1 MNDPLQLPQDKKERI
16 IQAALSEFRA
26 KGYEQASTNEIT
38 ARARVSKGLIF
49 HYFGSKEKLFLW
61 LFDLCIERILKDYDA
76 SLRGFSPDLA
86 ERAIQSGL
94 EKVRLYNRDPLSWG
108 FLATALLDPP
118 KGLKASMEERYLKLR
133 EFSTKRFLQGLD
145 MSMLREGIDQ
155 QKVLEMLMIV
165 IEGLSQKIQ
174 TQYGDN
180 YQQAAQDAPKLMAE
194 LREYLDIFKY
204 GAYQQ
209 D

>member
-1 MNDPLQLPQDKKERI
+1 MRDPQKLAQDKKERI
-16 IQAALSEFRA
+16 IQAALAEFRA

-38 ARARVSKGLIF
+38 AQAGVSKGLIF

-61 LFDLCIERILKDYDA
+61 LFDLCIERILRDYEA
-76 SLRGFSPDLA
+76 SYRNFSPDLV
-86 ERAIQSGL
+86 ERATQSGL
-94 EKVRLYNRDPLSWG
+94 EKVRLYYRDPLSWG

-118 KGLKASMEERYLKLR
+118 QQLKASLEERYQRLR
-133 EFSTKRFLQGLD
+133 QFSTQRFLQGLD
-145 MSMLREGIDQ
+145 LSVLREDIDQ
-155 QKVLEMLMIV
+155 QKALEMLMIV

-174 TQYGDN
+174 NQYGDN
-180 YQQAAQDAPKLMAE
+180 YQQAALEAPKLLEE

-204 GAYQQ
+204 GAYQR